1 MSLFDFNHD
10 GIVSES
16 ERAIALGAILSA
28 ISEIDA
34 DAEISVSIEEDEDY
48 ESLSP
53 DELADRW
60 DDLRI
65 QRDILDSE
73 EPDDPDSEAYEEWEE
88 QCELL
93 DEKIEEIEDLIE
105 G

>member
-1 MSLFDFNHD
+1 MK
-10 GIVSES
+10 G
-16 ERAIALGAILSA
+16 RWIAWHTASWLKALNGFGT
-28 ISEIDA
+28 
-34 DAEISVSIEEDEDY
+34 
-48 ESLSP
+48 
-53 DELADRW
+53 
-60 DDLRI
+60 I

>member
-1 MSLFDFNHD
+1 MLCKFEKTIFQSSNGYCVFSYQTQD
-10 GIVSES
+10 VTVP
-16 ERAIALGAILSA
+16 
-28 ISEIDA
+28 